1 MVMRD
6 YFHSDDNLLVSWTID
21 GDQRAYSE
29 LVRRYEKMVAGTV
42 KGMLGNVQQA
52 EDVGQET
59 FIRLYNSLSSFRGDS
74 KLSTYIQRIAINL
87 SLNELKRNKRF
98 VSLFTRAKDA
108 NDATEREIPDISSE
122 SESDRDL
129 KEILEKSI
137 EALPAEF
144 KTIVVL
150 RLILGYSTKESAEV
164 LELPIGTVLSRLSR
178 AKEQLKNEI
187 NNLM

>member
-1 MVMRD
+1 M
-6 YFHSDDNLLVSWTID
+6 
-21 GDQRAYSE
+21 
-29 LVRRYEKMVAGTV
+29 
-42 KGMLGNVQQA
+42 
-52 EDVGQET
+52 
-59 FIRLYNSLSSFRGDS
+59 
-74 KLSTYIQRIAINL
+74 
-87 SLNELKRNKRF
+87 
-98 VSLFTRAKDA
+98 FTRAKDA
-108 NDATEREIPDISSE
+108 NDATEREIADISSE